1 MKNSGITTGL
11 RACFTIAFLGLII
24 GMLFSACKKDD
35 DTAAGSSGYMQME
48 MTDTPGN
55 YLHVYV
61 DVKSVEVHRADTN
74 SSGGWVVL
82 NTRDTIYDLLTL
94 QNNITAVLADS
105 TWLPTGKVTQ
115 IRLILGTN
123 NSVVLNDNSTF
134 PLTIP
139 SSMNTGI
146 KINLNTTIEP
156 NKTTRVV
163 IDFNADKSVNQLGNG
178 SYQMKPVI
186 QVKSIVVE

>member
-1 MKNSGITTGL
+1 MKNFKGYFAVIVFVGLFISLWFSG
-11 RACFTIAFLGLII
+11 
-24 GMLFSACKKDD
+24 CKKDD
-35 DTAAGSSGYMQME
+35 EGSGSGSTGYMQME

-61 DVKSVEVHRADTN
+61 DVKSVEIHREDTN
-74 SSGGWVVL
+74 SQGGWVIL

-105 TWLPTGKVTQ
+105 TLLPTGKVTQ
-115 IRLILGTN
+115 MRLILGTN
-123 NSVVLNDNSTF
+123 NSVVLNDNTAH

-146 KINLNTTIEP
+146 KINLNTNIEP
-156 NKTTRVV
+156 NKTTRII
-163 IDFNADKSVNQLGNG
+163 IDFNADQSVNLLGNG

-186 QVKSIVVE
+186 KVKSIVTR

>member
-1 MKNSGITTGL
+1 MKNSGKIFATV
-11 RACFTIAFLGLII
+11 LIGI
-24 GMLFSACKKDD
+24 SMVFSACKKDNE
-35 DTAAGSSGYMQME
+35 GSGTSTGYMQME

-61 DVKSVEVHRADTN
+61 DVKSVQIHRVDTN
-74 SSGGWVVL
+74 DDGGWATL

-94 QNNITAVLADS
+94 QNNITAVLCDS
-105 TWLPTGKVTQ
+105 TVLPTGKVTQ
-115 IRLILGTN
+115 LRLILGSN
-123 NSVVLNDNSTF
+123 NSVVLNDNTSY

-163 IDFNADKSVNQLGNG
+163 IDFDANKSVNQLGNG
-178 SYQMKPVI
+178 SYEMKPVI
-186 QVKSIVVE
+186 KVKTIVVE